1 MSNITIKS
9 IDPQDITIKT
19 TTPQNIKIN
28 KNSGLI
34 GITNVYV
41 NGVDVTE
48 GSSAYIIVPTKTSEL
63 ENDSG
68 YIKREVDPTV
78 PFYVKQITRND
89 INNWNNKQNELV
101 SGTNIKTI
109 NNNSLLGSGDITI
122 NPLYESGE
130 GIDITNNVISN
141 TITSY
146 EDLTDLP
153 SIPTS
158 TSELLNDSDYVSSS
172 ELSDVAFSGSYTEL
186 SDTPTIPDSTSE
198 LINDSGFITNLV
210 NDLTNYYTK
219 TEVNSLISTIPEFSI
234 EVVASLPTQDISET
248 TIYLVQQVGTTGN
261 IYNEYIYVNQNWELI
276 GSTDVDLSN
285 YYNKTEVDNLLS
297 NYYNKTEVDNLLSSK
312 ADSSDLLNYYTK
324 TETDNLLSSFPKIAY
339 GQTGLIQP
347 SSGTT
352 SDTTISYSS
361 AGFTQTPI
369 ILTTIEGNAND
380 YHYGSIAIS
389 VVRSS
394 ITTTGA
400 TLRFLNNTGYS
411 PAFYINWIAIGV

>member
-28 KNSGLI
+28 KSSGLI

-68 YIKREVDPTV
+68 FIKREVDPTV
-78 PFYVKQITRND
+78 PFYVKQITSND
-89 INNWNNKQNELV
+89 INNWNNKQNELI

-122 NPLYESGE
+122 NPSYESGE

-146 EDLTDLP
+146 EDLSDLP
-153 SIPTS
+153 NIPTS
-158 TSELLNDSDYVSSS
+158 TSELLNDSNYVSSS

-198 LINDSGFITNLV
+198 LINDSGFITNAV

-234 EVVASLPTQDISET
+234 EIVTSLPTQDISET

-276 GSTDVDLSN
+276 GSTEADLSN

-297 NYYNKTEVDNLLSSK
+297 VK
-312 ADSSDLLNYYTK
+312 ADSSDLSNYYTK
-324 TETDNLLSSFPKIAY
+324 TQTDNLLSSFPKIAY
-339 GQTGLIQP
+339 GQTSLVQS
-347 SSGTT
+347 SSGSS

-361 AGFTQTPI
+361 AGFTQKPI
-369 ILTTIEGNAND
+369 ILTTIEGGAND

-394 ITTTGA
+394 VTTTGA

>member
-28 KNSGLI
+28 KSSGLI

-68 YIKREVDPTV
+68 FIKREVDPTV
-78 PFYVKQITRND
+78 PFYVKQITSND
-89 INNWNNKQNELV
+89 INNWNNKQNELI

-122 NPLYESGE
+122 NPSYESGE

-146 EDLTDLP
+146 EDLSDLP
-153 SIPTS
+153 NIPTS
-158 TSELLNDSDYVSSS
+158 TSELLNDSNYVSSS

-198 LINDSGFITNLV
+198 LINDSGFITNAV

-234 EVVASLPTQDISET
+234 EVVTSLPTQDISET

-276 GSTDVDLSN
+276 GSTEADLSN

-297 NYYNKTEVDNLLSSK
+297 VK
-312 ADSSDLLNYYTK
+312 ADSSDLSNYYTK
-324 TETDNLLSSFPKIAY
+324 SETNTLLSSFPKIAY
-339 GQTGLIQP
+339 GQTNLVQS
-347 SSGTT
+347 SSGNST
-352 SDTTISYSS
+352 DTTISYSS
-361 AGFTQTPI
+361 AGFTQKPI
-369 ILTTIEGNAND
+369 ILTTIEGGAND

-394 ITTTGA
+394 VTTSGA